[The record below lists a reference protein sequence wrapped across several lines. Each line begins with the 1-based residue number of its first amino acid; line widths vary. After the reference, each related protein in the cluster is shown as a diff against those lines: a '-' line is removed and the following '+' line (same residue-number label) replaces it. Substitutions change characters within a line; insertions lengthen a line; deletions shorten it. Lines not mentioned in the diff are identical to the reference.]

1 MKKLTIVLVIA
12 AAFVGGYGYGRWYGK
27 PAPMAAAG
35 GSPRKILYWVDPMH
49 PQYKSDKPGIA
60 PDCGMKLEPVYADG
74 RSCSGGNSSP
84 PEPSKSLPRS
94 SNSSAS
100 STARPNTK
108 PCAIPS
114 APRRA

>member
-1 MKKLTIVLVIA
+1 MKQLTIVLVIA
-12 AAFVGGYGYGRWYGK
+12 AAFVAGYGYGRWYGK

-60 PDCGMKLEPVYADG
+60 PDCGMKLEPVYADE
-74 RSCSGGNSSP
+74 CSGGNARR

-94 SNSSAS
+94 SNSSAW

-108 PCAIPS
+108 ACAIPS
-114 APRRA
+114 TPPRA